1 MSKKLEAIKKAV
13 FYSQQKPEM
22 LAKILEGAVSDVAT
36 SIEISGADSI
46 KIPLSSNV
54 TQDYSATVISQFGD
68 KMTGSA
74 TFALDSAVTGV
85 SVSGNTVTVASTCT
99 ADSFTLKA
107 TSGSITVKKTVELVT
122 RVATSITISGASS
135 ITIPDSD
142 STTSDYTSKVY
153 DQFGDEMSGVSAT
166 LALNEAVTGVS
177 VSNGTVTVASTC
189 TADGFVLK
197 ATSGEASATKEVA
210 LTAGE

>member
-68 KMTGSA
+68 
-74 TFALDSAVTGV
+74 
-85 SVSGNTVTVASTCT
+85 
-99 ADSFTLKA
+99 
-107 TSGSITVKKTVELVT
+107 
-122 RVATSITISGASS
+122 
-135 ITIPDSD
+135 
-142 STTSDYTSKVY
+142 
-153 DQFGDEMSGVSAT
+153 EMSGVSAT

-177 VSNGTVTVASTC
+177 ISNGTVTVASTC

-197 ATSGEASATKEVA
+197 ATSGGISATKEVA
-210 LTAGE
+210 LTTGE